1 MLHCLIQLL
10 ARLMLEMVNSSSI
23 SLNTNFLLGLACIY
37 QSFDELTNRRDVNY
51 DISFIKDITI
61 QQF

>member
-10 ARLMLEMVNSSSI
+10 ACLMLEMVNSSSI
-23 SLNTNFLLGLACIY
+23 FLNKNFLLGLACIY
-37 QSFDELTNRRDVNY
+37 LSFDELTNSRDVNY

-61 QQF
+61 